1 MAKQLVNTAGST
13 FENRQNDGF
22 DRLTVKGEMMRKIVF
37 SAALTC
43 GLLAVVT
50 AATAYAQMPG
60 TALRATIPFDFSVR
74 GKILPAGD
82 YEIRRITNEPDV
94 LIVSSLS
101 DIHQRAIFQ
110 TEPVETSRVSS
121 STEIVFHQYGDSYF
135 LSEVLTGGEQTGRE
149 LPPSR
154 EERMLRRE
162 MASNK
167 TVPETVALTTY

>member
-1 MAKQLVNTAGST
+1 
-13 FENRQNDGF
+13 
-22 DRLTVKGEMMRKIVF
+22 
-37 SAALTC
+37 
-43 GLLAVVT
+43 
-50 AATAYAQMPG
+50 MPG

-94 LIVSSLS
+94 LIVSNAS

-110 TEPVETSRVSS
+110 TEPVETSRISS
-121 STEIVFHQYGDSYF
+121 STEIVFHRYGDSYF
-135 LSEVLTGGEQTGRE
+135 LSEVLTEGEQTGRE

-162 MASNK
+162 VARNK
-167 TVPETVALTTY
+167 TVPETVALMAY